1 MIFRN
6 EIKDFIKNTLILTL
20 FFTLVLHLSWGY
32 VFPYISW
39 LANAGNDTKFQT
51 KWSIYLWNIA
61 TAVSLS
67 VWQKDK
73 WTNSTLYTGNTSLLS
88 IAEVL
93 SRPADWQKRL
103 IGWNMASLQAYAHL
117 LETDIVKML
126 DAANDRWAVLDEHI
140 GLLRDYWNKT
150 NERLKVLEEQINELQ
165 ALLAKSTEDTNGARW
180 VLESSFTNL
189 DYNGVDNAIDTYT
202 KAKNEDTRAR
212 VYLVYLEKF
221 KKAYTLLQTKNKKVL
236 DVLVSNRDALI
247 KRTTIV
253 IPASGTNIL
262 KELWIV
268 ESQSDYEAK
277 KVLQ

>member
-39 LANAGNDTKFQT
+39 RVNAGNDTKFQT
-51 KWSIYLWNIA
+51 KWTPYLWNIA

-73 WTNSTLYTGNTSLLS
+73 WANSSLYTGNSSLLS

-93 SRPADWQKRL
+93 SRPAEWQKRL
-103 IGWNMASLQAYAHL
+103 IGGNMASLQAYAHL

-126 DAANDRWAVLDEHI
+126 DAANDRWVTLDEHI
-140 GLLRDYWNKT
+140 SILRDYGNKT
-150 NERLKVLEEQINELQ
+150 NERLKILEEQINELD
-165 ALLAKSTEDTNGARW
+165 ALIAKSNDDTNGAKS
-180 VLESSFTNL
+180 VLESSFANL
-189 DYNGVDNAIDTYT
+189 DYNGVDDAIDTYT
-202 KAKNEDTRAR
+202 KAKSEDNRAR

-221 KKAYTLLQTKNKKVL
+221 KKAYTLLQAKNKKL
-236 DVLVSNRDALI
+236 LEALVSNRDALI
-247 KRTTIV
+247 RRTTVV
-253 IPASGTNIL
+253 IPSSGTNIL